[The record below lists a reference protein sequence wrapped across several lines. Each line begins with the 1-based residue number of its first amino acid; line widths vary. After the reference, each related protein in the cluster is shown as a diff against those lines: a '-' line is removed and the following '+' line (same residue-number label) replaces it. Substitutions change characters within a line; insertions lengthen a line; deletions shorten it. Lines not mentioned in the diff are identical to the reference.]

1 MTRWWGNTET
11 GYRRRVRAAQAGLVV
26 GATVLSACGVPASS
40 TEMAVSSSA
49 RQTGDAVITLSF
61 IGDNILG
68 TDDRFDAGT
77 SLPAR
82 WAAAGNDPAY
92 FFRNVA
98 PILRADD
105 LTVANVEVVLS
116 ERGQKVDKGTGEFY
130 HFRGSP
136 AVAESLRAGGIEAA
150 TTANNHT
157 GDYGREGYDDT
168 VAALRRVGVAPFGD
182 MFDEESDHI
191 AVVKGVKV
199 GLFGMMTWQDTAQN
213 RESITRHVA
222 GLRARGAQVVI
233 PFMHWGIESQ
243 HVPYEVQTD
252 LAKHAID
259 AGADMVIGSHPHVLQ
274 SMAQYK
280 GKLIV
285 YSLANFSFGGNNNP
299 SDKRTMIVQTR
310 VAVQGPTATR
320 VDYRIVPT
328 RVSSTA
334 AYNDFVPTRYEP
346 AESRELI
353 AFMNSI
359 SPTLNGTIGGDF
371 VRVPTS

>member
-1 MTRWWGNTET
+1 ME
-11 GYRRRVRAAQAGLVV
+11 VRARLGAV
-26 GATVLSACGVPASS
+26 GA
-40 TEMAVSSSA
+40 AVVIGAAALAGCAAPGAGTAAGGSSSA
-49 RQTGDAVITLSF
+49 RPAGAAAITLSF

-82 WAAAGNDPAY
+82 WAAAGHDPAY

-136 AVAESLRAGGIEAA
+136 ALAESLRAGGIEAA
-150 TTANNHT
+150 TVANNHT
-157 GDYGREGYDDT
+157 GDYGPDAYGDT
-168 VAALRRVGVAPFGD
+168 LAALRGVGTAPFGD
-182 MFDEESDHI
+182 AFGAENDHI
-191 AVVKGVKV
+191 AEVKGVKV
-199 GLFGMMTWQDTAQN
+199 GLFGMMTWLDSPEN
-213 RESITRHVA
+213 RSSIEGHVRR
-222 GLRARGAQVVI
+222 LRERGAQIVI

-243 HVPYEVQTD
+243 HVPYAVQTA
-252 LAKHAID
+252 LAQHAID
-259 AGADMVIGSHPHVLQ
+259 AGADIVIGSHPHVLQ

-280 GKLIV
+280 GRLIV
-285 YSLANFSFGGNNNP
+285 YSLGNFSFGGNNNP
-299 SDKRTMIVQTR
+299 ADKRSMIVQTR
-310 VAVQGPTATR
+310 VTVAGPTVTG

-334 AYNDFVPTRYEP
+334 DYNDFVPTPYGP
-346 AESRELI
+346 AETSEVL

-359 SPTLNGTIGGDF
+359 SPTLHGTIGAAF
-371 VRVPTS
+371 VPVPAS